1 MNIIKEGTYT
11 QKQLFEVL
19 GISKYTWAKR
29 REDWLDHFADF
40 CDYDMYQKKNGPWY
54 FNIKEVYQEE
64 YYPLP
69 RKSNK
74 AEKEADY
81 EAFTL
86 KHIEKNPYCSTAII
100 ARNAIEDE
108 EIQNKYHHKE
118 GSAYRYIRPVV
129 NNESKVH
136 KGERVW
142 GHLSKDGLT
151 FILLTPQQLDY
162 LNATFDYYFK
172 DVNNIDEKQA
182 DIIAKEEG
190 RDITKEEAK
199 ELIYEKAKCAYG
211 QAMDR
216 FREMWH
222 FRPYKVSRLDLVAF
236 DSAEEEAAAIRNM

>member
-1 MNIIKEGTYT
+1 MYLLKEGIVT
-11 QKQLFEVL
+11 KNELFKEL
-19 GISKYTWAKR
+19 HISDYTWINR

-40 CDYDMYQKKNGPWY
+40 CDYEAFQKGRGIWY

-86 KHIEKNPYCSTAII
+86 KHIEKYPYCSTAII
-100 ARNAIEDE
+100 ARNAIEDK

-162 LNATFDYYFK
+162 LNATLEYYFK